1 MASHADTPTP
11 PLATSRTLVG
21 LEHAMRITDDAAP
34 FNVVMVLRLDGELP
48 LATLRHA
55 VDTLQRRHRLLR
67 ARILTEGNGYAF
79 HFDSTQSI
87 AIDVSARSGPD
98 EWIAAAQDEFPKR
111 FLLAD
116 GPLMRCRYLSDA
128 QGGDLIVTLHHTIV
142 DASSARH
149 LLGELLDLCAGVT
162 PEHVEAQASE
172 GAVPAPALY
181 PKLYKGFGYAR
192 ALGAFMRR
200 QMADEMKYRWN
211 ARGLR
216 QAPIHETGRCCLL
229 PVRFPEEL
237 TAKLI
242 AASRQHRVTLNS
254 ILGAGMLSAVQR
266 RLYPSPL
273 VPLRHIIFADL
284 RDRLHTPMAP
294 TTLGCLLTMFRF
306 TVNVPHA
313 GDFWGIARDIQDSTA
328 LAARTGERYLAYSM
342 SPGMMKM
349 IFKLKAFRMGATAL
363 SYSGPIDLPETSG
376 SFRVTGVHAF
386 AANMTLGPE
395 YTALVRLFRGELWWD
410 IMYMDSDMNDATARD
425 IAKDMQTILE
435 AAC

>member
-1 MASHADTPTP
+1 MESHADRSATT
-11 PLATSRTLVG
+11 LAGSRTLVV

-48 LATLRHA
+48 PATLRHA

-67 ARILTEGNGYAF
+67 ARILNEGKGYAF
-79 HFDSTQSI
+79 HFDSTRSI
-87 AIDVSARSGPD
+87 AIDVGARSGPD
-98 EWIAAAQDEFPKR
+98 EWIGAAQDEFPKR
-111 FLLAD
+111 FPLTD

-149 LLGELLDLCAGVT
+149 LLGELLDLCAGLT
-162 PEHVEAQASE
+162 PDHVEAQASE

-181 PKLYKGFGYAR
+181 PTLYKGFGYAR

-200 QMADEMKYRWN
+200 QMADEMTYRWN
-211 ARGLR
+211 SRGLR

-229 PVRFPEEL
+229 PVRFPAEL

-242 AASRQHRVTLNS
+242 AASRGQRVTLNA

-266 RLYPSPL
+266 RLYPAPL

-284 RDRLHTPMAP
+284 RDRLRTPMAP

-306 TVNVPHA
+306 TVNVPHE
-313 GDFWGIARDIQDSTA
+313 GDVWGIARDIQDATA

-349 IFKLKAFRMGATAL
+349 IFTLKAFRMGATAL
-363 SYSGPIDLPETSG
+363 SYSGPIELPESSG

-410 IMYMDSDMNDATARD
+410 IMYMDSDMNDATARE
-425 IAKDMQTILE
+425 IARDMQTILE